1 MTVSKEQSQQ
11 EKSDMRNKDCAIL
24 LLKNAQGNQ
33 AIKRKDF
40 FSVLGRF
47 QCRVNQTC
55 VETDV
60 MAEMYGG
67 IESNISW
74 L

>member
-1 MTVSKEQSQQ
+1 
-11 EKSDMRNKDCAIL
+11 MRNKDCAIL

-33 AIKRKDF
+33 TIKRKDFF

-55 VETDV
+55 VVTEV
-60 MAEMYGG
+60 MAEMYGKV
-67 IESNISW
+67 ESNISW

>member
-1 MTVSKEQSQQ
+1 MLKVIKLY
-11 EKSDMRNKDCAIL
+11 KKKDF
-24 LLKNAQGNQ
+24 
-33 AIKRKDF
+33 F

-55 VETDV
+55 VVTEV
-60 MAEMYGG
+60 MADMYGK